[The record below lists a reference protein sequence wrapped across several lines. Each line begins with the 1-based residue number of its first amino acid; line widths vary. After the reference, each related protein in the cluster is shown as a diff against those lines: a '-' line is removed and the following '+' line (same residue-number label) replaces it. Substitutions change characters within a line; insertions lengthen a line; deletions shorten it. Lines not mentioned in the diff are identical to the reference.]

1 MPKKKTAK
9 LKTSKTSKPSKTSI
23 QVDPCQVCFERPRAH
38 GVYRKV
44 AGEVVL
50 LYEACRECHARV
62 VRATEDFD
70 HPAWIDM
77 QKELE
82 KEHKGK

>member
-1 MPKKKTAK
+1 MAKKAVKKTTKKTVKKKA
-9 LKTSKTSKPSKTSI
+9 L